1 MHIWRTT
8 TKNAKFQIA
17 CALFSEHIICFS
29 DHKDSLWLLLP
40 NNGDELWLQVGGC
53 RFFDMKY
60 LPEVEELFDECRV
73 TKVTFFRYATTSHLF
88 NQFYLN
94 FDTFCKVQVVHAN
107 EYRVSNGALEYILYP
122 NTAQIHDKNI
132 NWETTVVY
140 VQYKRLQLFFERGNI
155 WNLQSHLNY
164 ILFKAFEV

>member
-1 MHIWRTT
+1 M
-8 TKNAKFQIA
+8 NAKFQIA
-17 CALFSEHIICFS
+17 CTLYSEHIICFS
-29 DHKDSLWLLLP
+29 DHKDSLWLLVP
-40 NNGDELWLQVGGC
+40 NNGDSLWLQVGGC

-73 TKVTFFRYATTSHLF
+73 TKVTFFRYAAKSHLF

-122 NTAQIHDKNI
+122 NTAQRHDTSTEKLLLYNI
-132 NWETTVVY
+132 KDYNYFLKEETSEIYNHT
-140 VQYKRLQLFFERGNI
+140 
-155 WNLQSHLNY
+155 
-164 ILFKAFEV
+164 